1 MSKISG
7 TIITLNNEEVIEDC
21 ITSLKLVCDEVIVL
35 DSLSTDNTTEIAKK
49 MGARVFLQDFLG
61 DGPQKKMASEY
72 AKNDLRNCDK
82 ERVEFHNIVKSN
94 SRMEELINE

>member
-35 DSLSTDNTTEIAKK
+35 DSLSTDSTTEIAKK

-61 DGPQKKMASEY
+61 DGPQKKNGFWIC
-72 AKNDLRNCDK
+72 KK
-82 ERVEFHNIVKSN
+82 
-94 SRMEELINE
+94 